1 MRAPPSTSSS
11 HAFLPSLLTD
21 RQTVQNPPGGS
32 QLLSVP
38 PWPLKHKRGCHLS
51 SLPVSGDR
59 GVQAPCPAG
68 GTLGG
73 PSGME
78 RRGRL
83 APGAGCACLLCT
95 TFHSGEEFGLLD
107 GWWRHSL
114 TKPCLLSGTLAAPDD
129 SPKEALPSRLS
140 QLSLPSSLFPTPG
153 LRPIL
158 GHLLTHS
165 LLTSQRCSV
174 H

>member
-1 MRAPPSTSSS
+1 MSRLPAPREGRS
-11 HAFLPSLLTD
+11 A
-21 RQTVQNPPGGS
+21 G
-32 QLLSVP
+32 
-38 PWPLKHKRGCHLS
+38 PLVWSDAADWHL
-51 SLPVSGDR
+51 
-59 GVQAPCPAG
+59 
-68 GTLGG
+68 
-73 PSGME
+73 
-78 RRGRL
+78 
-83 APGAGCACLLCT
+83 GCACLLCT

-140 QLSLPSSLFPTPG
+140 QLSLPSSPFPTPG

-165 LLTSQRCSV
+165 LLTSQRCSA